1 MGYVLCLFIG
11 VIIGFT
17 TAAFCIVASRNDAD
31 E

>member
-11 VIIGFT
+11 ALIGFT
-17 TAAFCIVASRNDAD
+17 TAAFCVVASRNDED